1 MASRRGKSGGSD
13 RFYLG
18 SKFTADGD
26 CSHDIKRCLLLRR
39 KAMTNLDS
47 IIKSRDIILLTKI
60 HIVTATGFLVIICR
74 CETWTIKK
82 AEYWRNWCF
91 QIVVLEKTL
100 ESPLDSKEIKPV
112 NPSENQPWLFI
123 GRIDAEAPILWPPDV
138 NNQLIGKDPDAGKK
152 LKAKGEK
159 SGRDWDGVR

>member
-74 CETWTIKK
+74 CETWTIER
-82 AEYWRNWCF
+82 AECQKIDAF
-91 QIVVLEKTL
+91 ELLEKIL
-100 ESPLDSKEIKPV
+100 EFLG
-112 NPSENQPWLFI
+112 L
-123 GRIDAEAPILWPPDV
+123 
-138 NNQLIGKDPDAGKK
+138 
-152 LKAKGEK
+152 
-159 SGRDWDGVR
+159 